1 MNFWQ
6 YIATNY
12 TEILALLL
20 EHIKLTAISV
30 GLAVLIGVPLGI
42 FISYMSKASKIV
54 LSIANVIQAI
64 PSMALVGF
72 MIPFLGIGA
81 IPAVTAVVLYSLLP
95 IIKNTYTGL
104 ESINSQT
111 LEAAKG
117 IGLTRFQILT
127 KVQIPLALPVIMTG
141 VRVASVT
148 AVGLM
153 TMAAFIGAGGLGNL
167 VFSGIRTVNNNQIL
181 AGAIPACLLALFVD
195 FLLGMIEK
203 LVTPISLQKGNAARK
218 KKKRLVQKIT
228 LGSKDY
234 TDQLVLGNLVSEM
247 IEDRTDIQVN
257 RKMNLGGTQVC
268 FSALQSGDI
277 DMYVEYSGTA
287 YSDILQHSPI
297 NDVDAVYNT
306 VKTEFKE
313 KYNIEVLSQMK
324 CNNTYIL
331 AVKPETAEKYGLSN
345 VSDFAKVAS
354 SFKSGTTFEFTN
366 RESGLI
372 GLEQAYNFKIGE
384 NIPLDGAPRY
394 TALIND
400 EVDVIDAFA
409 TDGLLKKFELSVL
422 EDDKGFFTPY
432 YAMPIMSEKA
442 LEEYPE
448 IVPILEELGNVLTND
463 VMSELNYR
471 VDVLQQSPEQVAKDF
486 LKESGLSQE

>member
-64 PSMALVGF
+64 PSMALLGF

-228 LGSKDY
+228 LGVTAVAIIVIFVITSIGGGAAGARTITIGSKDY

-277 DMYVEYSGTA
+277 DMYVEYSG
-287 YSDILQHSPI
+287 
-297 NDVDAVYNT
+297 
-306 VKTEFKE
+306 
-313 KYNIEVLSQMK
+313 
-324 CNNTYIL
+324 
-331 AVKPETAEKYGLSN
+331 TAEKYGLSN